1 NPSSLSLT
9 GLLKLNLVFGC
20 GSLHLLLSVTGERL
34 YDDNWGINRS
44 DHWIKPVHFRMKG
57 SLLLVQRTVTRTIV
71 LQETIGK
78 DALAYGMAE
87 WSQAAN
93 PREIREKNSQVTA
106 GAVSHCQEKHDVREQ
121 DMDL

>member
-1 NPSSLSLT
+1 MSA
-9 GLLKLNLVFGC
+9 VM
-20 GSLHLLLSVTGERL
+20 LLLRT
-34 YDDNWGINRS
+34 N
-44 DHWIKPVHFRMKG
+44 G

-121 DMDL
+121 KDYPMDSPAAYHAPSHICEQEMRFTIFNYQSYSKDR